1 MTVTG
6 INALKT
12 LPDLIYVFNIWL
24 NDIVNMWMLSEVV
37 FISAAGGETCWIWAG
52 FQADNRQFMYLRL
65 IFLEGAIINITCNIL
80 FQNCKMTRTRY
91 FKQSVTYR
99 PNFQWTSDPVPPSHK
114 GPPDQVHFSSFKL
127 DNLSISTGDFVLV
140 RNSDAIDF
148 SEVMLKF
155 IDVWWYSWMI
165 QFRLIRMWQE

>member
-1 MTVTG
+1 MLNLSGLSSRQQTV
-6 INALKT
+6 
-12 LPDLIYVFNIWL
+12 YV
-24 NDIVNMWMLSEVV
+24 V
-37 FISAAGGETCWIWAG
+37 ET
-52 FQADNRQFMYLRL
+52 N
-65 IFLEGAIINITCNIL
+65 FLEGGIISITCNIL

-127 DNLSISTGDFVLV
+127 DNLCISTGDFVLV

-148 SEVMLKF
+148 SEV
-155 IDVWWYSWMI
+155 I
-165 QFRLIRMWQE
+165 LIINEVG